1 MNIQAEYQIYT
12 VVSWLLAK
20 WRKNLN
26 CFKSLTVP
34 KISLLLFKVK
44 IVIYRSKINLLFLN
58 LNIYY
63 GGLSPSPGVQ
73 EDRDIENHK
82 LCLPVDQ
89 KQYLG

>member
-1 MNIQAEYQIYT
+1 MAVGI
-12 VVSWLLAK
+12 
-20 WRKNLN
+20 
-26 CFKSLTVP
+26 
-34 KISLLLFKVK
+34 KISIVLNHLPFRKSASYFSKLKLLFTVQ
-44 IVIYRSKINLLFLN
+44 KINL

-63 GGLSPSPGVQ
+63 GGLSSPPGVQ